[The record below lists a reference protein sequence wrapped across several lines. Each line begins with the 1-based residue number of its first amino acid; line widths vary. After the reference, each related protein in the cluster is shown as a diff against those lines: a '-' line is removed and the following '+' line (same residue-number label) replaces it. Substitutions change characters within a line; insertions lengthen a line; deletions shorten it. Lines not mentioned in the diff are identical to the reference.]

1 MVFSVAFLALLT
13 GQAAGEIR
21 ARKEGRESTMGPMMQ
36 GSEKWKQWGENAS
49 GMTVLLRVDFFSSL
63 AQASTGDFAG
73 D

>member
-1 MVFSVAFLALLT
+1 
-13 GQAAGEIR
+13 
-21 ARKEGRESTMGPMMQ
+21 MGPMMQ